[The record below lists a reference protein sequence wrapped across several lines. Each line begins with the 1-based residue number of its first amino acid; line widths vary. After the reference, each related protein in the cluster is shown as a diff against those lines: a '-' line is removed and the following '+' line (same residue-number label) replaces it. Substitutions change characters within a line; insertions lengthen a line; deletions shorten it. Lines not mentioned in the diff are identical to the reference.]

1 MGKKIYLSPHTLNIY
16 RECPRC
22 FYLHVHYNIQRPRGP
37 MPSIASGLDSIIKK
51 YFDFYR
57 NLGQLPPFL
66 ENKIQGKLIKKL
78 EKTYY
83 YDINRKYCIFGRL
96 DEAIALDDGTFVPL
110 DHKTRASAPKEVHQ
124 AYQLQ
129 MSVYTLLLRE
139 NDIKVSNFAYL
150 VYYFPEES
158 KIHNGIS
165 FGFKIEKVETDPDG
179 IKKYIEEAIKCLE
192 SDKLPPSG
200 EKCEYCKWV
209 NQVRKYYFVDK
220 VSSVEEKEKKEEV
233 KPEKEE
239 RIEVDKDKIEME
251 ENFKKGLLF

>member
-1 MGKKIYLSPHTLNIY
+1 
-16 RECPRC
+16 
-22 FYLHVHYNIQRPRGP
+22 

-51 YFDFYR
+51 YFNFYR

-66 ENKIQGKLIKKL
+66 ENKIQGKLIEKL

-110 DHKTRASAPKEVHQ
+110 DHKTRASAPTEVHQ

-165 FGFKIEKVETDPDG
+165 FGFKVEKVETDPDG

-200 EKCEYCKWV
+200 EECEYCKWV
-209 NQVRKYYFVDK
+209 NQVREYYFAGGISPV
-220 VSSVEEKEKKEEV
+220 EKKEIEA
-233 KPEKEE
+233 KREKKVEE
-239 RIEVDKDKIEME
+239 NKNEIEIE
-251 ENFKKGLLF
+251 ENFKKGTLF